1 MKRKIV
7 SAALSTALVL
17 SVSASV
23 MASSPTDSVTAGA
36 SSQPAGAKAK
46 ARSSD
51 AKHPKLEAREV
62 VKYYSLV
69 SYEETEKE
77 AFVLN
82 QGEELTVTVYNSGF
96 PITYTVYDADGQSL
110 GTYNTYTPYGRIFT
124 AQKNGPMYVQFKAGA
139 NSSFVKKMNF
149 SAKFSIS

>member
-1 MKRKIV
+1 MKKKIV
-7 SAALSTALVL
+7 SAALSMALVL

-23 MASSPTDSVTAGA
+23 MASSPTDIGTAAPGSYA
-36 SSQPAGAKAK
+36 N
-46 ARSSD
+46 
-51 AKHPKLEAREV
+51 LEAREV
-62 VKYYSLV
+62 VKYYSLA

-82 QGEELTVTVYNSGF
+82 QGEELTVFVYNSGF
-96 PITYTVYDADGQSL
+96 PITYTVYDADGQAL
-110 GTYNTYTPYGRIFT
+110 GTYNTNTPYGRIFT

>member
-1 MKRKIV
+1 MKKEIV

-23 MASSPTDSVTAGA
+23 MAGSPTDSVTVPA
-36 SSQPAGAKAK
+36 SGQPAGAAST
-46 ARSSD
+46 RSSEV
-51 AKHPKLEAREV
+51 KQPSLEAREV

-69 SYEETEKE
+69 SYEETERE

-96 PITYTVYDADGQSL
+96 PITYTVYDVDGQSL
-110 GTYNTYTPYGRIFT
+110 GTYHTYTPYGRIFT
-124 AQKNGPMYVQFKAGA
+124 AHKNGPMYVQFKAGA

-149 SAKFSIS
+149 SAKFSIA

>member
-1 MKRKIV
+1 MKKTIV
-7 SAALSTALVL
+7 SAALSMALVL

-23 MASSPTDSVTAGA
+23 MASNPTDISTVGA
-36 SSQPAGAKAK
+36 SGQSAGTTA
-46 ARSSD
+46 SSS
-51 AKHPKLEAREV
+51 AANLEAKEV
-62 VKYYSLV
+62 VKYYSLT

-82 QGEELTVTVYNSGF
+82 QGEELTVFVYNSGF
-96 PITYTVYDADGQSL
+96 PITYTVYDADGQAL
-110 GTYNTYTPYGRIFT
+110 GTYNTNTPYGRIFT
-124 AQKNGPMYVQFKAGA
+124 AQKNGPLYVQFKAGA

>member
-1 MKRKIV
+1 MNKKIV

-23 MASSPTDSVTAGA
+23 MASSPTDIGTAGTTA
-36 SSQPAGAKAK
+36 PSSYAN
-46 ARSSD
+46 
-51 AKHPKLEAREV
+51 LEAREV
-62 VKYYSLV
+62 VKYYSLT

-77 AFVLN
+77 AFVLKK
-82 QGEELTVTVYNSGF
+82 GEELTVFVYNSGF

-110 GTYNTYTPYGRIFT
+110 GTYNTNTPYGRIFT
-124 AQKNGPMYVQFKAGA
+124 APKNGPLYVQFKAGA

-149 SAKFSIS
+149 SAKFAIS

>member
-1 MKRKIV
+1 MKKKIV

-23 MASSPTDSVTAGA
+23 MASSPTESVTVGASGHSAGA
-36 SSQPAGAKAK
+36 AAS
-46 ARSSD
+46 RSLD
-51 AKHPKLEAREV
+51 AEHLNLEAREV
-62 VKYYSLV
+62 VKYYSLT
-69 SYEETEKE
+69 SYEESEKE

-82 QGEELTVTVYNSGF
+82 QGEELTVFVYNSGF
-96 PITYTVYDADGQSL
+96 PITYTVYDADGQAL

-124 AQKNGPMYVQFKAGA
+124 AQKNGPLYVQFKAGT
-139 NSSFVKKMNF
+139 NSSFMKKMNF

>member
-1 MKRKIV
+1 MKKKLV

-17 SVSASV
+17 SFSASV
-23 MASSPTDSVTAGA
+23 MASSPTDISTAG
-36 SSQPAGAKAK
+36 QPAGTTAPGGY
-46 ARSSD
+46 SN
-51 AKHPKLEAREV
+51 LEAREV
-62 VKYYSLV
+62 VKYYSLT

-82 QGEELTVTVYNSGF
+82 QGEELTVFVYNSGF
-96 PITYTVYDADGQSL
+96 PITYTVYDADGQAL
-110 GTYNTYTPYGRIFT
+110 GTYNTNTPYGRIFT
-124 AQKNGPMYVQFKAGA
+124 AHKNGPLYVQFKAGA

>member
-1 MKRKIV
+1 MKKKIV
-7 SAALSTALVL
+7 SAALFTALVL

-23 MASSPTDSVTAGA
+23 MAGSPTDSVTAPA
-36 SSQPAGAKAK
+36 SGQPAGASAL
-46 ARSSD
+46 RSLE
-51 AKHPKLEAREV
+51 AGHPNLEAREV
-62 VKYYSLV
+62 VKYYSLA

-110 GTYNTYTPYGRIFT
+110 GTYSSYTPYGRIFA